1 MLKFGQDQPNRWLIS
16 TQAPAPAPQVLKLVV
31 AGEVREIA
39 VSACDDP
46 AAVGRAF
53 CDAAVGPGGAA
64 CREQVAGQ
72 AAQVRDALWD
82 HRRPATLAVRFPG
95 DEDPAGWLDVHA
107 GDDPAVV
114 AARFCEAHAVDDADC
129 VAVAAAAAN
138 LQPPLARAWCPR

>member
-1 MLKFGQDQPNRWLIS
+1 MRL
-16 TQAPAPAPQVLKLVV
+16 
-31 AGEVREIA
+31 
-39 VSACDDP
+39 
-46 AAVGRAF
+46 
-53 CDAAVGPGGAA
+53 AAVGPGGAA

-82 HRRPATLAVRFPG
+82 HRRPATLAVRLPG

-129 VAVAAAAAN
+129 DLVAAAAAN